1 MGQENSKMEK
11 IMDVIFENPEASLK
25 IRDISKNAK
34 IPRSTVHRYLH
45 ILKKSNITD
54 NNNKPIINNYT
65 RFLKSV
71 HIIKRIYTSGLIGYL
86 EEKLLPSAIILFG
99 SARKGEYS
107 KESDIDLFIE
117 TTKSAQLEISK
128 FEKKIKHKIQ
138 LFIEPDINKTPK
150 ELFNNLING
159 IKLTGY
165 IKIK

>member
-45 ILKKSNITD
+45 ILKRSNITD

-65 RFLKSV
+65 KFLKSV

-86 EEKLLPSAIILFG
+86 EEKLGKVWASKRTIMSPDKTMVYGDFLIDDKPQ
-99 SARKGEYS
+99 KG
-107 KESDIDLFIE
+107 KL
-117 TTKSAQLEISK
+117 
-128 FEKKIKHKIQ
+128 
-138 LFIEPDINKTPK
+138 EPDWEQLLFDQPYNKSVKGLRRITWRNYK
-150 ELFNNLING
+150 EVLGL
-159 IKLTGY
+159 K
-165 IKIK
+165 